1 MPSTK
6 NDPLTPA
13 EALNRLMDRCSAAEV
28 CSGEAMEKL
37 RTWGIGDHD
46 AVKIVQRLTD
56 LRFIDDERYAR
67 AYVRSKINGS
77 RWGRI
82 KVRAAMRLKRLDA
95 ETIDTA
101 LAEEIDEQTYIENL
115 AAALRAKARTM
126 PTRLTPAHK
135 AKLMRFAAGRGY
147 EPSLI
152 AEMLPEESFWR
163 TDP

>member
-1 MPSTK
+1 MPSK
-6 NDPLTPA
+6 NDTPTPA
-13 EALNRLMDRCSAAEV
+13 EAISRLMDRCSAAEV
-28 CSGEAMEKL
+28 CSGEAMDKL
-37 RTWGIGDHD
+37 RTWGIGGHD
-46 AVKIVQRLTD
+46 AIEIIQRLID

-82 KVRAAMRLKRLDA
+82 KIRAAMRLKHLDP
-95 ETIDTA
+95 ETIETA

-126 PTRLTPAHK
+126 PPRLSPAQK